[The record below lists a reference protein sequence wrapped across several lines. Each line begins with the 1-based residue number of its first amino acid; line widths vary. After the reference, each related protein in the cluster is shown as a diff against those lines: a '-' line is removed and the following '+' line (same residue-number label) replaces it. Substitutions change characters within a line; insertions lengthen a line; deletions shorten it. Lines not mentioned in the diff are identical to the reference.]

1 MATDTGRRLLIPLC
15 DLPAV
20 DARHIFRLLVH
31 AHCRVVALHDFGIA
45 MALSAESLNLAGRWR
60 SDESFTRVHRAIV
73 IIIIWIPAMTA
84 GA

>member
-1 MATDTGRRLLIPLC
+1 
-15 DLPAV
+15 
-20 DARHIFRLLVH
+20 
-31 AHCRVVALHDFGIA
+31 